1 MIRPK
6 ADKNA
11 SEAQN
16 LYFEPLDG
24 LIVVEGN
31 DWSQYI
37 IGQGNLDRLNH
48 QSFFYVSLFLAEV
61 VEEVRLVTHPLNQLL
76 QDHHQITFENG
87 DEEDIAVQE
96 EDPTL
101 SCLDKRFITVEGGM
115 RDFQLQ
121 SERAC
126 LGCYVHSLFH
136 HVLIH
141 FDCCLLIFCV
151 LRCQIETKSWMTESK
166 LYCRSPASLCFGQ
179 DAHFFWKPTHSP
191 NSISHL
197 SFN

>member
-48 QSFFYVSLFLAEV
+48 QSF
-61 VEEVRLVTHPLNQLL
+61 
-76 QDHHQITFENG
+76 
-87 DEEDIAVQE
+87 
-96 EDPTL
+96 
-101 SCLDKRFITVEGGM
+101 
-115 RDFQLQ
+115 
-121 SERAC
+121 
-126 LGCYVHSLFH
+126 
-136 HVLIH
+136 
-141 FDCCLLIFCV
+141 
-151 LRCQIETKSWMTESK
+151 
-166 LYCRSPASLCFGQ
+166 LCFPFFGRGGRGGQ
-179 DAHFFWKPTHSP
+179 IGHAPSQPTIARPS
-191 NSISHL
+191 SDY
-197 SFN
+197 FRKWG